1 MKRITFLKTEG
12 RICTLSK
19 SVVKGLLIFSLI
31 VLNIGFNVLSNISFK
46 KSSLH
51 YDFWGFLKWQ
61 IPANFSGL
69 FAVIALTFLMRYVPL
84 RVAIAIQFGLAFVF
98 IQVISASLVFKE
110 KITIYQWFGVVIVF
124 LGILLISFGKQNT

>member
-1 MKRITFLKTEG
+1 M
-12 RICTLSK
+12 SK
-19 SVVKGLLIFSLI
+19 SVVRGFLIFSLI

-84 RVAIAIQFGLAFVF
+84 RVAIAIQFGLAFVC